1 MLSTKKI
8 LLALISIPIF
18 LNATEYQLSTHIL
31 DINSGQ
37 PASNVKVELYNL
49 DQNRQWVK
57 ISEKFTKKN
66 GRIADFLPY
75 EKTEN
80 RSFGV
85 YKLKFYTKDYY
96 ISHKVDSFYP
106 FVEVSF
112 ELLKDQK
119 HYLIYLLPYL
129 LLVTQLIGEVKII
142 SLGNNDD
149 LD

>member
-96 ISHKVDSFYP
+96 ISHKVDSFYS

-119 HYLIYLLPYL
+119 HYHIPITLSPFGYSTYR
-129 LLVTQLIGEVKII
+129 G
-142 SLGNNDD
+142 S
-149 LD
+149 

>member
-1 MLSTKKI
+1 KKN

-106 FVEVSF
+106 FIEVSF

-119 HYLIYLLPYL
+119 HYHIPITLSPFGYSTYR
-129 LLVTQLIGEVKII
+129 G
-142 SLGNNDD
+142 S
-149 LD
+149 

>member
-1 MLSTKKI
+1 MKGEKYAFYKKI
-8 LLALISIPIF
+8 LLALINIPIF
-18 LNATEYQLSTHIL
+18 LNATKYQLSTHIL

-49 DQNRQWVK
+49 DQNQQWVK

-119 HYLIYLLPYL
+119 HYHVPITLSPFGYSTYR
-129 LLVTQLIGEVKII
+129 G
-142 SLGNNDD
+142 S
-149 LD
+149 

>member
-8 LLALISIPIF
+8 LLALINIPIF

-49 DQNRQWVK
+49 DQNQQWVK

-119 HYLIYLLPYL
+119 HYHIPITLSPFGYSTYR
-129 LLVTQLIGEVKII
+129 G
-142 SLGNNDD
+142 S
-149 LD
+149 

>member
-119 HYLIYLLPYL
+119 HYHIPNYLISFWLLNL
-129 LLVTQLIGEVKII
+129 
-142 SLGNNDD
+142 
-149 LD
+149 

>member
-66 GRIADFLPY
+66 GRIADFPPY

-119 HYLIYLLPYL
+119 HYHIPITLSPFGYSTYR
-129 LLVTQLIGEVKII
+129 G
-142 SLGNNDD
+142 S
-149 LD
+149 

>member
-8 LLALISIPIF
+8 LLALINIPIF

-106 FVEVSF
+106 FIEVSF

-119 HYLIYLLPYL
+119 HYHIPITLSPFGYSTYR
-129 LLVTQLIGEVKII
+129 G
-142 SLGNNDD
+142 S
-149 LD
+149 

>member
-37 PASNVKVELYNL
+37 PASNVKVELYNF
-49 DQNRQWVK
+49 DQNQQWGK

-85 YKLKFYTKDYY
+85 YKLKFYTRDYY

-119 HYLIYLLPYL
+119 HYHIPITLSPFGYSTYR
-129 LLVTQLIGEVKII
+129 G
-142 SLGNNDD
+142 S
-149 LD
+149 

>member
-37 PASNVKVELYNL
+37 LASNVKVELYNL

-119 HYLIYLLPYL
+119 HYHIPITLSPFGYSTYR
-129 LLVTQLIGEVKII
+129 G
-142 SLGNNDD
+142 S
-149 LD
+149 

>member
-119 HYLIYLLPYL
+119 HYHMPITLSPFGYSTYR
-129 LLVTQLIGEVKII
+129 G
-142 SLGNNDD
+142 S
-149 LD
+149 

>member
-112 ELLKDQK
+112 EFLKDQK
-119 HYLIYLLPYL
+119 HYHIPITLSPFGYSTYR
-129 LLVTQLIGEVKII
+129 G
-142 SLGNNDD
+142 S
-149 LD
+149 

>member
-8 LLALISIPIF
+8 LLALINIPIF

-75 EKTEN
+75 KKTEN

-119 HYLIYLLPYL
+119 HYHIPITLSPFGYSTYR
-129 LLVTQLIGEVKII
+129 G
-142 SLGNNDD
+142 S
-149 LD
+149 

>member
-119 HYLIYLLPYL
+119 HYHIPITLSPFGYSTYK
-129 LLVTQLIGEVKII
+129 G
-142 SLGNNDD
+142 S
-149 LD
+149 

>member
-49 DQNRQWVK
+49 DQNQQWVK

-85 YKLKFYTKDYY
+85 YKLKFYTRDYY

-119 HYLIYLLPYL
+119 HYHIPSYLISFWLLNL
-129 LLVTQLIGEVKII
+129 
-142 SLGNNDD
+142 
-149 LD
+149 

>member
-66 GRIADFLPY
+66 SRIADFLPY

-119 HYLIYLLPYL
+119 HYHIPITLSPFGYSTYR
-129 LLVTQLIGEVKII
+129 G
-142 SLGNNDD
+142 S
-149 LD
+149 

>member
-8 LLALISIPIF
+8 LLALINIPIF

-119 HYLIYLLPYL
+119 HYHIPITLSP
-129 LLVTQLIGEVKII
+129 LVTQPIGEVKII

>member
-119 HYLIYLLPYL
+119 HYHIPITLSSFGYSTYR
-129 LLVTQLIGEVKII
+129 G
-142 SLGNNDD
+142 S
-149 LD
+149 

>member
-66 GRIADFLPY
+66 DRIADFLPY

-119 HYLIYLLPYL
+119 HYHIPITLSPFGYSTYR
-129 LLVTQLIGEVKII
+129 G
-142 SLGNNDD
+142 S
-149 LD
+149 

>member
-66 GRIADFLPY
+66 SRIADFLPY

-80 RSFGV
+80 CSFGV

-119 HYLIYLLPYL
+119 HYHIPITLSPFGYSTYR
-129 LLVTQLIGEVKII
+129 G
-142 SLGNNDD
+142 S
-149 LD
+149 

>member
-1 MLSTKKI
+1 

-37 PASNVKVELYNL
+37 LASNVKVELYNL

-106 FVEVSF
+106 FIEVSF

-119 HYLIYLLPYL
+119 HYHIPITLSPFGYSTYR
-129 LLVTQLIGEVKII
+129 G
-142 SLGNNDD
+142 S
-149 LD
+149 

>member
-8 LLALISIPIF
+8 LLALINIPIF

-119 HYLIYLLPYL
+119 HY
-129 LLVTQLIGEVKII
+129 
-142 SLGNNDD
+142 
-149 LD
+149 

>member
-8 LLALISIPIF
+8 LLALINIPIF

-80 RSFGV
+80 RSFGA

-119 HYLIYLLPYL
+119 HYHIPITLSPFGYSTYR
-129 LLVTQLIGEVKII
+129 G
-142 SLGNNDD
+142 S
-149 LD
+149 

>member
-1 MLSTKKI
+1 MLSTKKN

-49 DQNRQWVK
+49 DQNQQWVK

-85 YKLKFYTKDYY
+85 YKLKFYTRDYY

-119 HYLIYLLPYL
+119 HYHIPITLSPFGYSTYR
-129 LLVTQLIGEVKII
+129 G
-142 SLGNNDD
+142 S
-149 LD
+149 

>member
-1 MLSTKKI
+1 MLSTKKK

-49 DQNRQWVK
+49 DQNQQWVK

-119 HYLIYLLPYL
+119 HYHIPITLSPFGYSTYR
-129 LLVTQLIGEVKII
+129 G
-142 SLGNNDD
+142 S
-149 LD
+149 

>member
-8 LLALISIPIF
+8 LLALINIPIF

-85 YKLKFYTKDYY
+85 YRLKFYTKDYY

-119 HYLIYLLPYL
+119 HYHIPITLSPFGYSTYR
-129 LLVTQLIGEVKII
+129 G
-142 SLGNNDD
+142 S
-149 LD
+149 

>member
-112 ELLKDQK
+112 ELLKDQNY
-119 HYLIYLLPYL
+119 YLISFWLLNL
-129 LLVTQLIGEVKII
+129 
-142 SLGNNDD
+142 
-149 LD
+149 

>member
-37 PASNVKVELYNL
+37 PASNVKIELYNL

-119 HYLIYLLPYL
+119 HYHIPITLSPFGYSTYR
-129 LLVTQLIGEVKII
+129 G
-142 SLGNNDD
+142 S
-149 LD
+149 

>member
-8 LLALISIPIF
+8 LLALINILIF

-119 HYLIYLLPYL
+119 HYHIPITLSPFGYSTYR
-129 LLVTQLIGEVKII
+129 G
-142 SLGNNDD
+142 S
-149 LD
+149 

>member
-1 MLSTKKI
+1 MLSTKKN

-106 FVEVSF
+106 FIEVSF

-119 HYLIYLLPYL
+119 HYHIPITLSPFGYSTYR
-129 LLVTQLIGEVKII
+129 G
-142 SLGNNDD
+142 S
-149 LD
+149 

>member
-8 LLALISIPIF
+8 LLALINIPIF

-37 PASNVKVELYNL
+37 LASNVKVELYNL

-106 FVEVSF
+106 FIEVSF

-119 HYLIYLLPYL
+119 HYHIPITLSPFGYSTYR
-129 LLVTQLIGEVKII
+129 G
-142 SLGNNDD
+142 S
-149 LD
+149 

>member
-37 PASNVKVELYNL
+37 PASNSNVKVELYNL

-106 FVEVSF
+106 FIEVSF

-119 HYLIYLLPYL
+119 HYHIPITLSPFGYSTYR
-129 LLVTQLIGEVKII
+129 G
-142 SLGNNDD
+142 S
-149 LD
+149 

>member
-1 MLSTKKI
+1 KKI

-37 PASNVKVELYNL
+37 LASNVKVELYNL

-106 FVEVSF
+106 FIEVSF

-119 HYLIYLLPYL
+119 HYHIPITLSPFGYSTYR
-129 LLVTQLIGEVKII
+129 G
-142 SLGNNDD
+142 S
-149 LD
+149 

>member
-37 PASNVKVELYNL
+37 LASNVKVELYNL

-106 FVEVSF
+106 FIEVSF

-119 HYLIYLLPYL
+119 HYHIPITLSPFGYSTYRR
-129 LLVTQLIGEVKII
+129 
-142 SLGNNDD
+142 S
-149 LD
+149 

>member
-1 MLSTKKI
+1 STKKI

-119 HYLIYLLPYL
+119 HYHIPITLSPFGYSTYK
-129 LLVTQLIGEVKII
+129 G
-142 SLGNNDD
+142 S
-149 LD
+149 

>member
-49 DQNRQWVK
+49 DQNLQWVK

-119 HYLIYLLPYL
+119 HYHIPITLSPFGYSTYR
-129 LLVTQLIGEVKII
+129 G
-142 SLGNNDD
+142 S
-149 LD
+149 

>member
-85 YKLKFYTKDYY
+85 YKLKFYTKDYH

-119 HYLIYLLPYL
+119 HYHIPITLSPFGYSTYR
-129 LLVTQLIGEVKII
+129 G
-142 SLGNNDD
+142 S
-149 LD
+149 

>member
-1 MLSTKKI
+1 MLSTKKV
-8 LLALISIPIF
+8 LLALINIPIF

-119 HYLIYLLPYL
+119 HYHIPITLSPFGYSTYR
-129 LLVTQLIGEVKII
+129 G
-142 SLGNNDD
+142 S
-149 LD
+149 

>member
-18 LNATEYQLSTHIL
+18 LNTTEYQLSTHIL

-49 DQNRQWVK
+49 DQNQQWVK

-85 YKLKFYTKDYY
+85 YKLKFYTRDYY

-119 HYLIYLLPYL
+119 HYHIPITLSPFGYSTYR
-129 LLVTQLIGEVKII
+129 G
-142 SLGNNDD
+142 S
-149 LD
+149 

>member
-8 LLALISIPIF
+8 LLTLISIPIF

-119 HYLIYLLPYL
+119 HYHIPITLSPFGYSTYK
-129 LLVTQLIGEVKII
+129 G
-142 SLGNNDD
+142 S
-149 LD
+149 

>member
-112 ELLKDQK
+112 ELLKGQK
-119 HYLIYLLPYL
+119 HYHIPITLSPFGYSTYR
-129 LLVTQLIGEVKII
+129 G
-142 SLGNNDD
+142 S
-149 LD
+149 